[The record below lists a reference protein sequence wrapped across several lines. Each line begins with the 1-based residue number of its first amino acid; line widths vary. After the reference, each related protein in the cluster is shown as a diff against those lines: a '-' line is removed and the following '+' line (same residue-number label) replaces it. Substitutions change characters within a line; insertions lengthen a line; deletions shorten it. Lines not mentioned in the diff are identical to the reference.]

1 MHVCF
6 EYGYESV
13 INLCSLRVIRFMVE
27 SGNVHRPNSDSLIV
41 SASRDHQMG
50 HPRTRRK
57 IHREG
62 GFRIKNKRRTSEV
75 KPAEAST
82 PSKLRKDSPMPTRS
96 ERLQILRSLSLSA
109 LPFKETEQQQQQ
121 QPHHHHQHH
130 HRHSSSSDMSELSS
144 GEVPVVIPWITG
156 ACNLGLSRPGSGRTT
171 DSGSTLVEKG
181 QDSPAA
187 HRDDPVPPREPLF
200 QRTLRTLGQQDS
212 DRGGDGAVG
221 GVGVSS
227 DVMMR
232 DRRHQQQ
239 LENSAGGIHHL
250 FHTDSDSVNSG
261 RHSFVFSPI
270 DGLHQI
276 SLMLQSMPVQS
287 KEGLSLC
294 CLCTV
299 VLLNQILLDPLNK
312 NR

>member
-1 MHVCF
+1 MDLLDCACVYVCF
-6 EYGYESV
+6 EYKYESLP
-13 INLCSLRVIRFMVE
+13 NLFSLHVARYMVE

-41 SASRDHQMG
+41 SNSRDHQQAG

-62 GFRIKNKRRTSEV
+62 GFRIKNKRRTSEA
-75 KPAEAST
+75 KQAETST
-82 PSKLRKDSPMPTRS
+82 PPSKPRKDSPMPTRS
-96 ERLQILRSLSLSA
+96 ERLQVLRSLSLSA
-109 LPFKETEQQQQQ
+109 LPFKETEQQQQHQ
-121 QPHHHHQHH
+121 QH

-187 HRDDPVPPREPLF
+187 HRDDPIPPKEPFF
-200 QRTLRTLGQQDS
+200 QRTFKTLGRQGS

-227 DVMMR
+227 DITMR
-232 DRRHQQQ
+232 DRRHRQH
-239 LENSAGGIHHL
+239 LENSTGGVHHL

-261 RHSFVFSPI
+261 RQTFFSSI
-270 DGLHQI
+270 DGSYEI
-276 SLMLQSMPVQS
+276 SLVT
-287 KEGLSLC
+287 GLYG
-294 CLCTV
+294 
-299 VLLNQILLDPLNK
+299 N
-312 NR
+312 